1 MGSILTSWPW
11 KMAWRDSRSSRGQ
24 LLLFATS
31 IILGVAALVAI
42 SGFRANLK
50 SALDSQ
56 AKALLGADL
65 LLRGRQPLTGGAE
78 ALVESLGGI
87 QAREVRFSSMVHF
100 SGSGGSRLA
109 QVRAGETTFPFYGTM
124 EVEPPHAPARLGQG
138 PFALVEDSLMDQFEA
153 RLGEVIRIGER
164 SFRIAG
170 RLKQMPG
177 ETLGS
182 NLVGG
187 RVYIP
192 LAYLEETRLLTRGNT
207 ASYRVYFKFDDGV
220 ELQPLLQRV
229 EPQLL
234 KYNLRTETVAER
246 KARLGRSLENATDFL
261 NLVGFIALLLGGM
274 GVASSIH
281 VYVKR
286 KAPAAALLRCL
297 GARSEQTLTI
307 YLCQALGLGLTGI
320 LGGILLGVGL
330 QYFLPGIL
338 QDFLPVAVPVNLS
351 WSGLV
356 EAGLIGLSLAWLF
369 SIQPLLFVRRLSPLA
384 ALRMDYEGGRQRFDW
399 AQWLVRLAIV
409 AAILTFALVHTRRW
423 THAVAF
429 TLGLLI
435 SLALLATA
443 ARLSMVLIRKFFPG
457 SWPYTWRQGLAN
469 LHRPHNQTL
478 VLVLSIG
485 FATFLMMLLYLVHQG
500 LLGEILRAGGGDQ
513 PDMVLFDVQR
523 DQKAELAGLLRGFG
537 VPVLQ
542 EVPVVAMRLHSV
554 RGKSV
559 AQWLRDPGNT
569 IPAWALR
576 REYRSTY
583 RGGLLENEELLRGR
597 WPVGGNEGNRP
608 PLVSLDEGI
617 ARRLEA
623 GLGDELVFDVQGML
637 LGTRVGSI
645 RRVNWR
651 KVQPNF
657 FVVFPPGVLEQAPQ
671 FHVLVTRTGA
681 GPTAA
686 AIQRAVVRRFPNVSV
701 IDLALI
707 LGTIDDLL
715 QKVSFVLR
723 FMALFSIIAGLTVLV
738 GVVGN
743 SRYQRLRE
751 SALLRILGA
760 SRRQVFLI
768 LGVEYFCLAS
778 LAALGGVLLA
788 WLGSWA
794 LARLVFQSPFVPAVL
809 PSLGV
814 FLLVTAMTVLV
825 GVLASRGFAKLP
837 PLEALRAGVD
847 RL

>member
-1 MGSILTSWPW
+1 MRSILTSWPW

-24 LLLFATS
+24 LLLFAAS
-31 IILGVAALVAI
+31 IVLGVAALVAI

-50 SALDSQ
+50 MALDLQ
-56 AKALLGADL
+56 AKSLLGADL
-65 LLRGRQPLTGGAE
+65 LLSGRQPLTGEAE
-78 ALVESLGGI
+78 ALVDSLGGA

-100 SGSGGSRLA
+100 PGSDGTRLA
-109 QVRAGETTFPFYGTM
+109 QVRAGETAFPFYGTV
-124 EVEPPHAPARLGQG
+124 EVEPPHAPAQLDQG
-138 PFALVEDSLMDQFEA
+138 PFALVEESLMDQFQA

-170 RLKQMPG
+170 RLRQMPG

-192 LAYLEETRLLTRGNT
+192 LAYLEETGLLGWGST
-207 ASYRVYFKFDDGV
+207 ASYRVYFKFEDPV
-220 ELQPLLQRV
+220 EPTALLRRI

-234 KYNLRTETVAER
+234 EYHLRAETVAER
-246 KARLGRSLENATDFL
+246 KARLGRILENSADFL
-261 NLVGFIALLLGGM
+261 NLVGFIALLLGGL
-274 GVASSIH
+274 GVASSVH

-286 KAPAAALLRCL
+286 KVPTAALLRCL
-297 GARSEQTLTI
+297 GAKAPQTLSV
-307 YLCQALGLGLTGI
+307 YLCQALGLSLTGI

-338 QDFLPVAVPVNLS
+338 QDFVPVVIPFNLS
-351 WSGLV
+351 WSGL
-356 EAGLIGLSLAWLF
+356 AGAALIGLILAWLF

-384 ALRMDYEGGRQRFDW
+384 ALRMDYEAVRQPFDW

-409 AAILTFALVHTRRW
+409 AAILVFALVHTRRW

-429 TLGLLI
+429 ALGLLI
-435 SLALLATA
+435 SLALLAAA
-443 ARLSMVLIRKFFPG
+443 ARLGMVLIRKFFPG
-457 SWPYTWRQGLAN
+457 SWPYPWRQGLAN

-500 LLGEILRAGGGDQ
+500 LLGQILRAGGSGQ
-513 PDMVLFDVQR
+513 PDMVLFDVQG
-523 DQKAELAGLLRGFG
+523 DQKAELADLLQGFG
-537 VPVLQ
+537 APVLQ
-542 EVPVVAMRLHSV
+542 EVPVVAMRLHSI

-559 AQWLRDPGNT
+559 AQQLREPGNT
-569 IPAWALR
+569 IPDWALR

-583 RGGLLENEELLRGR
+583 RRGLLENEELLRGS
-597 WPVGGNEGNRP
+597 WPVGERESDGP

-637 LGTRVGSI
+637 VATRVGSI

-651 KVQPNF
+651 MVQPNF
-657 FVVFPPGVLEQAPQ
+657 FVVFPPGALEEAPQ
-671 FHVLVTRTGA
+671 FHVLVTRTGT
-681 GPTAA
+681 GSTAA
-686 AIQRAVVRRFPNVSV
+686 AIQQAAVRQFPNVSV

-707 LGTIDDLL
+707 LETIDDLL

-738 GVVGN
+738 AVVGN

-760 SRRQVFLI
+760 SKRQVFLI
-768 LGVEYFCLAS
+768 LGVEYLCLAG
-778 LAALGGVLLA
+778 LASLGGVLLA
-788 WLGSWA
+788 WLGSWV
-794 LARLVFQSPFVPAVL
+794 LAHLVFQSPFVPAFL

-814 FLLVTAMTVLV
+814 CLLVTAVTVLV
-825 GVLASRGFAKLP
+825 GVLTGRGLNRVP
-837 PLEALRAGVD
+837 PLEALRAGGH